1 MVVHDNDSLE
11 KWIGFSEVRTKKKK
25 LAKKLFLHIS
35 QTAEEGTIF
44 RMSNGFL

>member
-11 KWIGFSEVRTKKKK
+11 KVDRYFRSMHQKKK